1 MSLLLIVSILVRIAA
16 LGWAICVWHRLR
28 DWRMGFLTG
37 MLALMVIRQSLTF
50 WSGFESPSIDL
61 TANLDEIPGLVVSVL
76 ALLAVYYLGEMILE
90 HHKTETY
97 LQQSQKMDAIGRLAG
112 GVAHDFNNLL
122 TVIHGFADVLRTDLE
137 KGTPEHDAAMEII
150 YSAERGAGL
159 TRQLLALVRRKPR
172 DVGIVNVNEVLE
184 DMRGMLQR
192 LIREDITLRVE
203 KGPGNY
209 PVIIDRGHLEQIII
223 NLVVNAR
230 DATESGGEIVVSTR
244 SSRTPRNAIPRAE
257 RPANGY
263 VALAVADSGQGMDE
277 LTRSRMFEPFFS
289 TKTPEKGTGLG
300 LATVHAIVSDVEGI
314 IDVDSETGEGTT
326 VYVQLPIAGD
336 QAPLPEEDTGSYR
349 SPTSPATIVV
359 AEDNRAVR
367 ELITSTLEAD
377 GHTVHAFSGAREA
390 LQECRARCGQVDIVI
405 TDLVMPGMSGVDFCS
420 QLRAEQPRIA
430 SILISGYLERPEQ
443 NDESEND
450 STAFLAK
457 PFGPAELRVAV
468 VEARKAA

>member
-1 MSLLLIVSILVRIAA
+1 MSLLLIISILVRIAA
-16 LGWAICVWHRLR
+16 LGWAISIWHRLR
-28 DWRMGFLTG
+28 DWRMGLLTG
-37 MLALMVIRQSLTF
+37 MLALMVVRQSLTL
-50 WSGFESPSIDL
+50 WSGFETFSIDA
-61 TANLDEIPGLVVSVL
+61 TANLDELPALLVSIL
-76 ALLAVYYLGEMILE
+76 ALVAVYYLGEMISE

-122 TVIHGFADVLRTDLE
+122 TVIHGFADVLRSDLP

-172 DVGIVNVNEVLE
+172 DVGIVNVNDVLE

-230 DATESGGEIVVSTR
+230 DATQSGGEIVVSTR
-244 SSRTPRNAIPRAE
+244 SSRTPRNAIPRSE
-257 RPANGY
+257 RPAHGY
-263 VALAVADSGQGMDE
+263 VALSVSDTGQGMDE

-300 LATVHAIVSDVEGI
+300 LATVHAIVSEANGI
-314 IDVDSETGEGTT
+314 IDVDSEAGQGTT
-326 VYVQLPIAGD
+326 VFIQLPVAED
-336 QAPLPEEDTGSYR
+336 HAPAKEEDTGSYR

-367 ELITSTLEAD
+367 ELISSTLEAD
-377 GHTVHAFSGAREA
+377 GHTVHAFAGATEA
-390 LQECRARCGQVDIVI
+390 LRECRARFGEVDIVI

-443 NDESEND
+443 YGESAND

>member
-16 LGWAICVWHRLR
+16 LGWAICVWQRLR

-37 MLALMVIRQSLTF
+37 MLALMVIRQSLTLWKGSDSF
-50 WSGFESPSIDL
+50 SVNL
-61 TANLDEIPGLVVSVL
+61 TANLDEIPALVVSVL
-76 ALLAVYYLGEMILE
+76 ALLAVYYLGQMISE
-90 HHKTETY
+90 HQKTETY

-122 TVIHGFADVLRTDLE
+122 TVIHGFADVLRSDLE

-172 DVGIVNVNEVLE
+172 DGGIVNVNDVLE
-184 DMRGMLQR
+184 DMRGMLAR

-203 KGPGNY
+203 KGPGSY
-209 PVIIDRGHLEQIII
+209 PVYIDRGHLEQIII

-230 DATESGGEIVVSTR
+230 DATQSGGEIVISTR
-244 SSRTPRNAIPRAE
+244 SSRTPRTAIPRSE
-257 RPANGY
+257 RPASGY
-263 VALAVADSGQGMDE
+263 VALSVTDTGHGMDE
-277 LTRSRMFEPFFS
+277 LTQSRMFEPFFS

-300 LATVHAIVSDVEGI
+300 LATVHAIVTEIDGI

-326 VYVQLPIAGD
+326 VHVQLPIAGD
-336 QAPLPEEDTGSYR
+336 QAPAAEEDTGSYR

-359 AEDNRAVR
+359 AEDNRPVR

-377 GHTVHAFSGAREA
+377 GHTVHAFAGAREA
-390 LQECRARCGQVDIVI
+390 LHECRARFGQVDIVI

-420 QLRAEQPRIA
+420 KLRAEQPRIA

-443 NDESEND
+443 HADSAND

>member
-1 MSLLLIVSILVRIAA
+1 MSLLLIVSLMVRVAA
-16 LGWAICVWHRLR
+16 LTWSAVAWSRLR
-28 DWRMGFLTG
+28 DWRMGLLTG
-37 MLALMVIRQSLTF
+37 MLALMVTRQALTL
-50 WSGFESPSIDL
+50 WVGFESFSIDA
-61 TANLDEIPGLVVSVL
+61 TANLDEFPALLVSIL
-76 ALLAVYYLGEMILE
+76 ALVAVYYLGRMISE
-90 HHKTETY
+90 HQKTETY

-122 TVIHGFADVLRTDLE
+122 TVIHGFADVLRNDLE

-172 DVGIVNVNEVLE
+172 DVGVVNVNDVLE

-203 KGPGNY
+203 KGPGSY
-209 PVIIDRGHLEQIII
+209 PVLIDRGHLEQVII

-230 DATESGGEIVVSTR
+230 DASKSGGEIVVSTR
-244 SSRTPRNAIPRAE
+244 SSRMPRTSVPGVE
-257 RPANGY
+257 RPENGY
-263 VALAVADSGQGMDE
+263 VTLSVSDTGQGMDE

-289 TKTPEKGTGLG
+289 TKDPEKGTGLG
-300 LATVHAIVSDVEGI
+300 LATVHAIVSEVDGI
-314 IDVDSETGEGTT
+314 IDAESEAGEGTT
-326 VYVQLPIAGD
+326 VFVQLPIDAD
-336 QAPLPEEDTGSYR
+336 AAPAPEEDTGSYR
-349 SPTSPATIVV
+349 SPASPATIIV

-377 GHTVHAFSGAREA
+377 GHTVHAFAGAREA
-390 LQECRARCGQVDIVI
+390 LRECRARFGQVDIVI
-405 TDLVMPGMSGVDFCS
+405 TDLVMPGMSGVEFCS

-443 NDESEND
+443 NGDSAND

-468 VEARKAA
+468 DDANKAA

>member
-1 MSLLLIVSILVRIAA
+1 MSLLLITSILVRAAA
-16 LGWAICVWHRLR
+16 LVWSAAVWYRLR
-28 DWRMGFLTG
+28 DWRMGLLTG
-37 MLALMVIRQSLTF
+37 MLVLMVVRQSLTL
-50 WSGFESPSIDL
+50 WVGFESFSIDV
-61 TANLDEIPGLVVSVL
+61 TANLDEIPALLVSVL
-76 ALLAVYYLGEMILE
+76 ALLAVYYLGRMISE
-90 HHKTETY
+90 QHRAESY

-122 TVIHGFADVLRTDLE
+122 TVIHGFADVLRSDLQ

-172 DVGIVNVNEVLE
+172 DVGVVNVNDVLE
-184 DMRGMLQR
+184 DMRGMLER

-209 PVIIDRGHLEQIII
+209 PVFIDRGHLEQIII

-230 DATESGGEIVVSTR
+230 DATPSGGEIFVSTR
-244 SSRTPRNAIPRAE
+244 SSRTPRNSIPRSE

-263 VALAVADSGQGMDE
+263 VALTVSDTGEGMDKA
-277 LTRSRMFEPFFS
+277 TRSRMFEPFFS
-289 TKTPEKGTGLG
+289 TKDAEKGTGLG
-300 LATVHAIVSDVEGI
+300 LATVHAIVSENHGVIDVESA
-314 IDVDSETGEGTT
+314 VGEGTT
-326 VYVQLPIAGD
+326 IFVQLPIAGG
-336 QAPLPEEDTGSYR
+336 AVPATEEDTGSYR
-349 SPTSPATIVV
+349 SPSSPATIVV

-377 GHTVHAFSGAREA
+377 GHTVHAFPGAREA
-390 LQECRARCGQVDIVI
+390 LRECRARFGEVDIVI

-430 SILISGYLERPEQ
+430 SILISGYLERPER
-443 NDESEND
+443 NAESAND

-468 VEARKAA
+468 DEASKAA